1 MNCYLYINEKNISGN
16 HSSAIEEFIKR
27 LSPYCKVVLMTNRKR
42 FNPDT
47 VNKSDHAVFII
58 KKGRSTCSSTELSK
72 QINTMQINGISKLH
86 VLVGYEDTIE
96 NATPFCISAADL
108 SNKTTALLF
117 LEQLYRAYT
126 IIQGKTYH
134 K

>member
-1 MNCYLYINEKNISGN
+1 MNCYMYINEKNISGN

-27 LSPYCKVVLMTNRKR
+27 LSPYCKVTLKTNRKC

-47 VNKSDHAVFII
+47 AGRSGHAVFII
-58 KKGRSTCSSTELSK
+58 NNGRSTYSSMQFADHIK
-72 QINTMQINGISKLH
+72 DMQINGISNLH
-86 VLVGYEDTIE
+86 VLVGYDDSVE
-96 NATPFCISAADL
+96 NAQPFCISPADL
-108 SNKTTALLF
+108 SNQTTALLF